1 MKMSERQPAERLR
14 IGKGVH
20 GREQPGYGLG
30 SQEEM
35 REGQFFRSLGRK
47 KMTRVK

>member
-1 MKMSERQPAERLR
+1 MKMSERQLAERLR

-20 GREQPGYGLG
+20 GREQPEYGLA

-35 REGQFFRSLGRK
+35 REGQFSYSLRRK
-47 KMTRVK
+47 KMTRVR